1 MDSAEL
7 LEQLA
12 DIHLPEAVSFWPPA
26 PGWWL
31 LALLMLVLL
40 GWLGL
45 KIMQIRRQ
53 RKICAFA
60 MQELDRVYAA
70 YQGETGGEDPDQAN
84 AARLR
89 FLNEMN
95 SVLRRVAL
103 WHYPYSGAA
112 SLSGRAWVDF
122 IQEKGESSQMTE
134 EIANALAEG
143 RFQTRCDVDVEQLH
157 KFGEHWIANLY
168 MNHSGADNSENL
180 RA

>member
-12 DIHLPEAVSFWPPA
+12 DIHLPETVSFWPPA

-31 LALLMLVLL
+31 LALLVLVML
-40 GWLGL
+40 GWLAL
-45 KIMQIRRQ
+45 KLVQVRRQ

-60 MQELDRVYAA
+60 IQELDRVYAA
-70 YQGETGGEDPDQAN
+70 YQNEAGGADPEHAN

-89 FLNEMN
+89 FLNEVN

-103 WHYPYSGAA
+103 WHYPNSRAA

-122 IQEKGESSQMTE
+122 IQEKGESSRMTE

-143 RFQTRCDVDVEQLH
+143 RFQTRCDIDVEQLH
-157 KFGEHWIANLY
+157 KFGEHWIATLY